1 MTWGRH
7 RRRGN
12 VNNFDDDIDDLNE
25 DELWNLSISPSPLTR
40 AQALMALGRRAAMT
54 DNTERALTLVDTAIE
69 AWGQADQPREQGFA
83 WYIRCRVLI
92 NDSRYAEGLEAINRA
107 GEIYSEVSAPDY
119 WQADVAQSRATC
131 HRGLGQWPDALAAIL
146 EARAL
151 FELAGNDHAAAHAA
165 IEVAECT
172 KDADIV
178 MTHLTWARDVFRREE
193 NAEWVLIAQDEMV
206 ASLSRNRKYAEAAEL
221 ATENVNLAKFLDMPP
236 RIAKAQRR
244 LGLCHYLLNRPEE
257 ATVAL
262 EKAAELFHAQ
272 HNWDML
278 ADVRHYLVDCYGD
291 LNRNDEAADLLQQLA
306 AFHRA
311 AGDTTVAGELEFQQ
325 LRRTDGDETSDPLL
339 PAYEVHRN
347 DLAGQI
353 RSATERGDTTAAAR
367 ARLDLA
373 ESYMG
378 NNDVGAVLATLDGMF
393 TSELSSQFDQSRHL
407 VILMRTAM
415 YRGRWEEARAL
426 GDRAITAADTCQD
439 PGMAGRAYLWLIEV
453 AQHDRDAHAEAEYR
467 RHAIALL
474 LEAGLNNLARA
485 AAFDD
490 IPERTL
496 EAASAIAD
504 AAAPDAAS
512 DTMTR
517 PQRIVTDDSSER
529 TSPDVAEA

>member
-1 MTWGRH
+1 M
-7 RRRGN
+7 
-12 VNNFDDDIDDLNE
+12 NNFDDDIDDLNE

-92 NDSRYAEGLEAINRA
+92 NDSRYEEGLESITKA
-107 GEIYSEVSAPDY
+107 GEIYTEIAAPDY
-119 WQADVAQSRATC
+119 WQADVAQSRSTC
-131 HRGLGQWPDALAAIL
+131 LRGLGQWSDALTAIL

-151 FELAGNDHAAAHAA
+151 FELSGNDHAAAHAA

-178 MTHLTWARDVFRREE
+178 MTHITWARDVFRREE
-193 NAEWVLIAQDEMV
+193 NAEWVLIAQDQMV
-206 ASLSRNRKYAEAAEL
+206 ASLSRNRRYTEAAEL
-221 ATENVNLAKFLDMPP
+221 ARENLSVARFLDMPP
-236 RIAKAQRR
+236 RTAKAQRR
-244 LGLCHYLLNRPEE
+244 LGLCLYLLNLPDE
-257 ATVAL
+257 AATAL
-262 EKAAELFHAQ
+262 EQAALLFHAQ
-272 HNWDML
+272 QNWDML
-278 ADVRHYLVDCYGD
+278 ADVRHYLVDCYAE
-291 LNRNDEAADLLQQLA
+291 LNRDEEAADLLQQLA

-311 AGDTTVAGELEFQQ
+311 TGEDTAPDELEFQQ
-325 LRRTDGDETSDPLL
+325 LRRADRDEGSDPLL

-347 DLAGQI
+347 DLASQI
-353 RSATERGDTTAAAR
+353 RIAAERGDAVAEAR

-378 NNDVGAVLATLDGMF
+378 NEDVEAALTTLDGMF
-393 TSELSSQFDQSRHL
+393 TSQLPSLFDQSRHL

-415 YRGRWEEARAL
+415 LQGRWEEARAL
-426 GDRAITAADTCQD
+426 GDRAITAADNCQD
-439 PGMAGRAYLWLIEV
+439 PGMAGRAYVWLIEV

-474 LEAGLNNLARA
+474 LEAGLIPLARA
-485 AAFDD
+485 VAFDD

-496 EAASAIAD
+496 AAASLVAGET
-504 AAAPDAAS
+504 APDASS

-517 PQRIVTDDSSER
+517 PQRIITSESSDR
-529 TSPDVAEA
+529 TSQDTTDNS

>member
-1 MTWGRH
+1 M
-7 RRRGN
+7 
-12 VNNFDDDIDDLNE
+12 NNFDDDIDDLNE

-40 AQALMALGRRAAMT
+40 AQALMALGRRAAMA

-69 AWGQADQPREQGFA
+69 TWGQADQPREQGFA

-92 NDSRYAEGLEAINRA
+92 NASRYAEGLESITKA
-107 GEIYSEVSAPDY
+107 GEIYAEISAPDY

-131 HRGLGQWPDALAAIL
+131 YRGLGEWSAALTAIL

-151 FELAGNDHAAAHAA
+151 FELSGNEHAAAHAA

-172 KDADIV
+172 KDPDIV

-206 ASLSRNRKYAEAAEL
+206 ASLSRHRRYAEAVEL
-221 ATENVNLAKFLDMPP
+221 ANENVSVARFLDMPP
-236 RIAKAQRR
+236 RVAKAQRR
-244 LGLCHYLLNRPEE
+244 LGLCLYLLNRPEE
-257 ATVAL
+257 AAVVL
-262 EKAAELFHAQ
+262 EQAAALFHAQ
-272 HNWDML
+272 QNWDML

-291 LNRNDEAADLLQQLA
+291 LNRDEEAAELLQQIV

-311 AGDTTVAGELEFQQ
+311 IGEDTAGGEREFQQ
-325 LRRTDGDETSDPLL
+325 LRRADRDEPSDPLL

-347 DLAGQI
+347 DLASQI
-353 RSATERGDTTAAAR
+353 RSATERGDSLAAAR
-367 ARLDLA
+367 ARLNLA

-378 NNDVGAVLATLDGMF
+378 NNDVGAALTTLDGMF
-393 TSELSSQFDQSRHL
+393 TSELASHFDQSRHL

-426 GDRAITAADTCQD
+426 GDRAITAADTCRD

-453 AQHDRDAHAEAEYR
+453 AQHDRDARAEAEYR

-474 LEAGLNNLARA
+474 LEAGLNDLARA

-496 EAASAIAD
+496 EAAT
-504 AAAPDAAS
+504 AAENETASDAAS
-512 DTMTR
+512 DSMTR
-517 PQRIVTDDSSER
+517 PLHIVTSDSAGRSRE
-529 TSPDVAEA
+529 ENG